1 MPHINTHNESEN
13 ILVTTPQVIYKYP
26 GRGNTEAKNLID
38 IIHLTHHNG
47 RYYISMKVTP
57 YGDTTYLDD
66 GYGRSYDSLEEAMKI
81 FTDKGYDKI
90 VEKYKNG
97 NILDLS
103 EDLFKKYVPGH
114 GSANTI
120 EGELLRA
127 IFKLEYRFHNDGD
140 IISNSNGYLEPI
152 AAPFMCLKN
161 ISQRYPAEFPIK
173 HTLEDLE
180 NIVDKQEYE
189 YFLEDIKIIICK
201 YIILNED
208 NLQPNKGYYDIY
220 MDKYRNEANQY
231 FKLQIY

>member
-26 GRGNTEAKNLID
+26 ERGNKEAID
-38 IIHLTHHNG
+38 IIHLFHRNG
-47 RYYISMKVTP
+47 KYYISMKITP
-57 YGDTTYLDD
+57 HGDTIYLDD
-66 GYGRSYDSLEEAMKI
+66 GYYGHSHDSLEKAMKV

-103 EDLFKKYVPGH
+103 EDLFKKYVPSS

-127 IFKLEYRFHNDGD
+127 IFKLEYRFYNDGD
-140 IISNSNGYLEPI
+140 MISNSNGYLQPI
-152 AAPFMCLKN
+152 AAPFMFLKN
-161 ISQRYPAEFPIK
+161 INQRYPAEFPIK
-173 HTLEDLE
+173 EELEYLEDTT
-180 NIVDKQEYE
+180 DKQEYE
-189 YFLEDIKIIICK
+189 CYLEDIKIIICK
-201 YIILNED
+201 CIILNED
-208 NLQPNKGYYDIY
+208 NLQSNKGYYDMY
-220 MDKYRNEANQY
+220 MNEYMNAANQH